1 MRFFSCFLFV
11 SAVAIAGADPV
22 YASESNI
29 ADQSELVGSFG
40 TDDSSVYDYFEG
52 FLDDVSG
59 VGMDFVGDDVGE
71 VVEDAPLDEEL
82 LDTVSGN
89 FISDMD
95 FFSSYDTYYGSIGTT
110 YLEYMRGFLPKL
122 RFNQHYV
129 ASRVSQYDYIF
140 AYGRDLD
147 FTGGVFSGT
156 NITVVTWNTRNNGS
170 YSVVVQDSFSLDP
183 GSFLVYSDLSVI
195 YPTLADLS
203 GFTMRQVLI
212 LLSIFCLCLTI
223 DHMYQVR
230 KIRRISGK

>member
-1 MRFFSCFLFV
+1 MRFFFCFLLV
-11 SAVAIAGADPV
+11 SAVAVAGADPV
-22 YASESNI
+22 HAAEPNI

-40 TDDSSVYDYFEG
+40 TNDTSAYDNFEG

-59 VGMDFVGDDVGE
+59 VGMDFVDDDAAD
-71 VVEDAPLDEEL
+71 VVEDVPLDAEP

-89 FISDMD
+89 FLPDMD

-147 FTGGVFSGT
+147 FTGGVFTGT
-156 NITVVTWNTRNNGS
+156 NITVVTWNTRNNGN
-170 YSVVVQDSFSLDP
+170 YSVVVEDSFSLDP

-203 GFTMRQVLI
+203 GFTMRQILI
-212 LLSIFCLCLTI
+212 LFVVFCLCLTI

-230 KIRRISGK
+230 KIRRVGK

>member
-1 MRFFSCFLFV
+1 MMRKFVFFL
-11 SAVAIAGADPV
+11 AGALAAAGAGIVHAAEPDI
-22 YASESNI
+22 AS
-29 ADQSELVGSFG
+29 QSELLGTFG
-40 TDDSSVYDYFEG
+40 TDDTSVYDNFDG

-71 VVEDAPLDEEL
+71 TLEDVLLDEGP

-89 FISDMD
+89 FLPDID
-95 FFSSYDTYYGSIGTT
+95 FFSAYDTYYGSIGTT

-140 AYGRDLD
+140 AYGRDLEFSGD
-147 FTGGVFSGT
+147 IFTGT

-170 YSVVVQDSFSLDP
+170 YWVTVEDSFSLNP

-212 LLSIFCLCLTI
+212 LFVVFCLCLTI
-223 DHMYQVR
+223 EHMYQVR
-230 KIRRISGK
+230 KIRRVGR

>member
-1 MRFFSCFLFV
+1 MRKFLLFLFAGTV
-11 SAVAIAGADPV
+11 AVAGAGFVHASEPNI
-22 YASESNI
+22 ASES
-29 ADQSELVGSFG
+29 ELLGTFG
-40 TDDSSVYDYFEG
+40 TDDTSVFDNFEG
-52 FLDDVSG
+52 FLDDVSD
-59 VGMDFVGDDVGE
+59 VGMDFVGDDFPDSG
-71 VVEDAPLDEEL
+71 PGLDE
-82 LDTVSGN
+82 DYTVSGN
-89 FISDMD
+89 IPFDID
-95 FFSSYDTYYGSIGTT
+95 FYSSYDTYYGSISTT

-140 AYGRDLD
+140 AYGRGLD
-147 FTGGVFSGT
+147 FDGSVFSGT

-170 YSVVVQDSFSLDP
+170 YGVTVEDSFSLNP

-230 KIRRISGK
+230 KIRRLVGK

>member
-1 MRFFSCFLFV
+1 MRRFLLFLF
-11 SAVAIAGADPV
+11 AGTVAAAGAGV
-22 YASESNI
+22 YAAEPNIASESEI
-29 ADQSELVGSFG
+29 LGTFG
-40 TDDSSVYDYFEG
+40 TDDTSVFDIFDG

-59 VGMDFVGDDVGE
+59 AGMDFVGDGFSGSDSGLDV
-71 VVEDAPLDEEL
+71 DYS
-82 LDTVSGN
+82 VSGN
-89 FISDMD
+89 IPFDVD
-95 FFSSYDTYYGSIGTT
+95 FFSNYDTYYGSIGTT

-147 FTGGVFSGT
+147 FTGGVFTGT
-156 NITVVTWNTRNNGS
+156 NITVVTWNTRSNGS
-170 YSVVVQDSFSLDP
+170 YSVVVQDTFSLDP

-230 KIRRISGK
+230 KIRRICGK

>member
-1 MRFFSCFLFV
+1 MRRFLLFLF
-11 SAVAIAGADPV
+11 AGTVAAAGAGV
-22 YASESNI
+22 YAAEPNIASES
-29 ADQSELVGSFG
+29 ELLGTFG
-40 TDDSSVYDYFEG
+40 TDDSSVFDNFDD

-59 VGMDFVGDDVGE
+59 AGMDFIGDDFP
-71 VVEDAPLDEEL
+71 DAPLDEEGV
-82 LDTVSGN
+82 DEYTVSGN
-89 FISDMD
+89 IPFDID
-95 FFSSYDTYYGSIGTT
+95 FFSSYDTYYGSIGST

-122 RFNQHYV
+122 RYNQHYV

-140 AYGRDLD
+140 AYGRDLEFSGNI
-147 FTGGVFSGT
+147 FTGT

-170 YSVVVQDSFSLDP
+170 YGVTVEDSFSLDP

-212 LLSIFCLCLTI
+212 LFVVFCLCLTI

-230 KIRRISGK
+230 KIRRVGK

>member
-1 MRFFSCFLFV
+1 MRFLFCFFLV

-22 YASESNI
+22 HASESNI

-40 TDDSSVYDYFEG
+40 TDDTSVYDNFEG

-59 VGMDFVGDDVGE
+59 TGMDFVGDDFPG
-71 VVEDAPLDEEL
+71 PGSGLDE
-82 LDTVSGN
+82 DYTVSGN
-89 FISDMD
+89 IPFDID
-95 FFSSYDTYYGSIGTT
+95 FFSDYDTYYGSIGTT

-223 DHMYQVR
+223 DHMYHVR

>member
-1 MRFFSCFLFV
+1 MRRFLLFLF
-11 SAVAIAGADPV
+11 AGTVAAAGAGV
-22 YASESNI
+22 YAAEPNIASESEI
-29 ADQSELVGSFG
+29 LGTFG
-40 TDDSSVYDYFEG
+40 TDDTSVYDNFEG

-59 VGMDFVGDDVGE
+59 TGMDFVGDDFPSPGSG
-71 VVEDAPLDEEL
+71 LDE
-82 LDTVSGN
+82 DYTVSGN
-89 FISDMD
+89 IPFDID
-95 FFSSYDTYYGSIGTT
+95 FFSNYDTYYGSIGTT

-230 KIRRISGK
+230 KIRRICGK

>member
-1 MRFFSCFLFV
+1 MRRFFLFLF
-11 SAVAIAGADPV
+11 AGTVAAAGAGV
-22 YASESNI
+22 YAAEPNI
-29 ADQSELVGSFG
+29 SDQSELVGSFG
-40 TDDSSVYDYFEG
+40 TNDTSVYDNFEG

-59 VGMDFVGDDVGE
+59 VGMDFVGDDAAE
-71 VVEDAPLDEEL
+71 VVEDVPLDEEP

-89 FISDMD
+89 FLPDMD

-156 NITVVTWNTRNNGS
+156 NITVVTWNTRNNGN
-170 YSVVVQDSFSLDP
+170 YSVSVEDSFSLDP

-230 KIRRISGK
+230 KIRRICGK